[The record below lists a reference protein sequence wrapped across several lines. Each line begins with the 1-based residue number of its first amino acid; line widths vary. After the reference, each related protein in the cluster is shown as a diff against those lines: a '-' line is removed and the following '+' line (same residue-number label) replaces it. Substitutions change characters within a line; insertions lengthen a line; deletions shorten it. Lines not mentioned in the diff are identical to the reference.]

1 MLIHGFSTL
10 IWNWNVDQGHLY
22 LNLDLLKWRS
32 KVFSTSTWTAEML
45 IKDLLYLNLELLK
58 YRSKVFS
65 TPIWNCWN
73 VNQRSSLLQFG
84 IIETSIKG
92 LLYSDLDKM
101 LIKGFLYSNLELF
114 KLDMAKRVRIFSP
127 NPKNMW
133 PEPNFFYLKQKR
145 VDPWPNPCFLQVDL
159 TQPEL
164 KPFLKLFFWIKK

>member
-1 MLIHGFSTL
+1 MLIQGFSTL

-22 LNLDLLKWRS
+22 LNLDLLKWWS

-84 IIETSIKG
+84 IIETSTKG
-92 LLYSDLDKM
+92 LLYSDLAKM
-101 LIKGFLYSNLELF
+101 SIKGFLYSNLELF
-114 KLDMAKRVRIFSP
+114 KLDMAKQVRIFWP

-133 PEPNFFYLKQKR
+133 PEAKTSWLVTQSVFFAGR
-145 VDPWPNPCFLQVDL
+145 PNPTWTRTIF
-159 TQPEL
+159 
-164 KPFLKLFFWIKK
+164 